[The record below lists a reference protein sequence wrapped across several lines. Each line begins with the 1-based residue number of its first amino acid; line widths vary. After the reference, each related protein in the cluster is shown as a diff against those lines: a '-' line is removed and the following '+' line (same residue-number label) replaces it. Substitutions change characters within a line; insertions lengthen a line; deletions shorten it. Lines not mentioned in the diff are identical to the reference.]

1 MNEFN
6 KTILVE
12 SKRHYGNANIYVI
25 SEHKSFIQGLTGR
38 KTITQSDIKMLE
50 NLGFTVKYLETKE
63 SSQPQQTTKKR
74 PTYKS
79 SNRLQ
84 EKQTIKLIRQH
95 NCKTSRCGYI
105 CTALDY

>member
-1 MNEFN
+1 MTEFN

-12 SKRHYGNANIYVI
+12 SKSHYGNVNTYVT
-25 SEHKSFIQGLTGR
+25 SEHKSFIQGLTGK

-50 NLGFTVKYLETKE
+50 GLGFTVKHSE
-63 SSQPQQTTKKR
+63 SRQSQQTPQSR

-79 SNRLQ
+79 SNHLQ
-84 EKQTIKLIRQH
+84 EKKTIKSIRQH